1 MAVANGT
8 LMRVYV
14 NGSVINCEVNG
25 SFDTSF
31 STDKVA
37 CKDTPNGEQT
47 PGPID
52 FSFSGEA
59 LVELSPSGNGVVTL
73 LNLHKNKTTVSASF
87 IASEAGGFTIAAA
100 DCLIT
105 QMNVSGGTEE
115 SGRFTFTITG
125 SGDYT
130 VS

>member
-1 MAVANGT
+1 MAVLNGT
-8 LMRVYV
+8 LVRIYL
-14 NGSVINCEVNG
+14 NGAVINCETNG

-31 STDKVA
+31 STDLTA

-47 PGPID
+47 PGPIS

-59 LVELSPSGNGVVTL
+59 LVEGAPAGNGVVTL
-73 LNLHKNKTTVSASF
+73 LNLHRNKTVVAASF
-87 IASEAGGFTIAAA
+87 IASEAGGFTIAAPE
-100 DCLIT
+100 CLIT
-105 QMNVSGGTEE
+105 QMNVSAGTEE
-115 SGRFTFTITG
+115 SARFTWTITG

>member
-8 LMRVYV
+8 LMRIYV
-14 NGSVINCEVNG
+14 NGTVINCEVSG
-25 SFDTSF
+25 SFDSSF

-59 LVELSPSGNGVVTL
+59 LLELSPSGNGLVTL
-73 LNLHKNKTTVSASF
+73 LGLHQNKTVVQAAF
-87 IASEAGGFTIAAA
+87 ISGEAGGFSISA
-100 DCLIT
+100 DECLIT